1 MKVRE
6 LQEHLSKLDPEL
18 EVVCYSEDERLL
30 VEKRGFILFDILAV
44 SKTEAER
51 LRLDDGDGTPYLK
64 FNQGLASISMAIL
77 EITSDF

>member
-18 EVVCYSEDERLL
+18 DVVCYSEDERLL

-44 SKTEAER
+44 STTEAER
-51 LRLDDGDGTPYLK
+51 LHLNDGTPYLK
-64 FNQGLASISMAIL
+64 FGQGPASVAMATL
-77 EITSDF
+77 EIISDF

>member
-18 EVVCYSEDERLL
+18 EVLCYSEDERLL

-44 SKTEAER
+44 STAKAER
-51 LRLDDGDGTPYLK
+51 LRLEDGTAYLK
-64 FNQGLASISMAIL
+64 FEQGPDSVEMATL
-77 EITSDF
+77 EVTSDF

>member
-18 EVVCYSEDERLL
+18 DVLCYSEDERLL

-44 SKTEAER
+44 SATKAER
-51 LRLDDGDGTPYLK
+51 LRLEDGTPYLK
-64 FNQGLASISMAIL
+64 FERGPNSVAMATL
-77 EITSDF
+77 EVTSNF